1 LPVHAFRVS
10 DNYRPIDPERG
21 VNEML
26 FPTYRQPALRAAV
39 RDLARA
45 DETERGAV
53 YTKPEIVR
61 TILDLAGYTSERQLH
76 RLRLLEPSFGGGD
89 FLLPVLDR
97 LLAAFTA
104 HGGTSAQVRQLAD
117 AIRGV
122 EVHEAAF
129 EGTRGALVARLVAW
143 GADENDAAWTVD
155 RWLSLDDFLLW
166 PDTAAMDFVVGN
178 PPYVRQER
186 IPGPL
191 LDEYRH
197 RYKTIYDRAD
207 LYVPFYERGLD
218 LLAPGG
224 RLAFICAN
232 RWLKNKYGG
241 PLREHASSGFHLRY
255 FIDLDGAPAFHSEVI
270 AYPAIT
276 VFERGSAGVTRI
288 ARRPEVSD
296 VSLARLVDAMLH
308 GGAESDDRVDD
319 VARAVAGPDPWLLD
333 APDRLRLLR
342 RLEAEL
348 SDMEGAGCK
357 VGIGVATGA
366 DKVFI
371 GKYDELPVEDD
382 RKLPLA
388 MASDLVGT
396 CLDWHGWGVINPFE
410 EDGTLASLDAYPR
423 FGAYLRE
430 HKERVAGRHC
440 AKKNLNGWYRTID
453 RIWPALTTTPK
464 LLIPDIK
471 GEPTVA
477 YDEGHFYPHHNL
489 YHVVSDRWEL
499 PALGTILRSSLAVMF
514 ISSYCVRMSGGFLR
528 FQAQYLRRIRVPCWE
543 GLTEDQRQ
551 ALRDASTSLDLD
563 VVDAAVAGAYRLS
576 AHEIED
582 VRRAS
587 DEARVPRKAAS

>member
-1 LPVHAFRVS
+1 VS
-10 DNYRPIDPERG
+10 DNYRPIDPEHG
-21 VNEML
+21 VNETL
-26 FPTYRQPALRAAV
+26 FPTHRQPALRDAV
-39 RDLARA
+39 RDLAQA
-45 DETERGAV
+45 GETERGAV

-61 TILDLAGYTSERQLH
+61 TILDLAGYTPDRPLH
-76 RLRLLEPSFGGGD
+76 RMRLLEPSFGGGD
-89 FLLPVLDR
+89 FLFPVVDR

-104 HGGTSAQVRQLAD
+104 HGGTPAHVRQLAD
-117 AIRGV
+117 AVRGV
-122 EVHEAAF
+122 EVHKAAF
-129 EGTRGALVARLVAW
+129 ERTCDALIDRLVAW
-143 GADENDAAWTVD
+143 GAGVNDAAWTVD
-155 RWLSLDDFLLW
+155 RWLSQDDFLLW
-166 PDTAAMDFVVGN
+166 PDTDAKDFVVGN

-191 LDEYRH
+191 LEEYRR

-255 FIDLDGAPAFHSEVI
+255 FIDLEGAPAFHSEVI

-276 VFERGSAGVTRI
+276 VFERGSAGITRI

-308 GGAESDDRVDD
+308 GGSESDDRVND
-319 VARAVAGPDPWLLD
+319 VARAVAGPAPWLLD
-333 APDRLRLLR
+333 SPERLRLLR
-342 RLEAEL
+342 RLESEL
-348 SDMEGAGCK
+348 PDMEGAGCK

-371 GKYDELPVEDD
+371 GKYDELPVEDA

-388 MASDLVGT
+388 MASDLVGSSIR
-396 CLDWHGWGVINPFE
+396 WRGWGVINPFA

-423 FGAYLRE
+423 FGAYLLE
-430 HKERVAGRHC
+430 HEERVAGRHC
-440 AKKNLNGWYRTID
+440 AKKNVNGWYRTID

-471 GEPTVA
+471 GEPTVVF
-477 YDEGHFYPHHNL
+477 DEGHFYPHHNL
-489 YHVVSDRWEL
+489 YYVVSDRWEL

-528 FQAQYLRRIRVPCWE
+528 FQAQYLRRIRVPRWE
-543 GLTEDQRQ
+543 DLSEAQRQ
-551 ALRDASTSLDLD
+551 ALRDASTSLEMD
-563 VVDAAVAGAYRLS
+563 VIDAAVATAYRLT
-576 AHEIED
+576 AHELEY

>member
-1 LPVHAFRVS
+1 M
-10 DNYRPIDPERG
+10 
-21 VNEML
+21 NETL
-26 FPTYRQPALRAAV
+26 FPTYRQPELRAAV
-39 RDLARA
+39 RDLAQA

-61 TILDLAGYTSERQLH
+61 TILDLAGYRDDRPLH
-76 RLRLLEPSFGGGD
+76 RMRLLEPSFGGGD
-89 FLLPVLDR
+89 FLLPVVDR
-97 LLAAFTA
+97 LLAAFMA
-104 HGGTSAQVRQLAD
+104 HGGTPAAVRQLAD

-129 EGTRGALVARLVAW
+129 EGTRNALVARIVAW
-143 GADENDAAWTVD
+143 GADEHDAAWTVD
-155 RWLSLDDFLLW
+155 RWLSQDDFLLW
-166 PDTAAMDFVVGN
+166 PDTDPMDFVVGN

-191 LDEYRH
+191 LEEYRR

-255 FIDLDGAPAFHSEVI
+255 FIDLEGAPAFQSEVI

-276 VFERGSAGVTRI
+276 VFERGSAGITRI
-288 ARRPEVSD
+288 ARRPEVSES
-296 VSLARLVDAMLH
+296 SLARLVDAMLN
-308 GGAESDDRVDD
+308 GGSESDDRVDD

-333 APDRLRLLR
+333 APERLRLLR
-342 RLEAEL
+342 RLEAEFP
-348 SDMEGAGCK
+348 DMEGAGCK

-371 GKYDELPVEDD
+371 GKYDELPVEEA

-396 CLDWHGWGVINPFE
+396 RLDSRGWGVINPFE
-410 EDGTLASLDAYPR
+410 EDGTLASLDAYPQ
-423 FGAYLRE
+423 FGTYLRE
-430 HKERVAGRHC
+430 HKERLAGRHC
-440 AKKNLNGWYRTID
+440 AKKNVHGWYRTID

-471 GEPTVA
+471 GEPTVV
-477 YDEGHFYPHHNL
+477 YDEGSFYPHHNL

-543 GLTEDQRQ
+543 DLTDAQRQ
-551 ALRDASTSLDLD
+551 ILRDASSSLDLD
-563 VVDAAVAGAYRLS
+563 VVDAAVATAYGLT
-576 AHEIED
+576 AQEVEY